1 MPRRLSNR
9 VQMSAREV
17 ILVKTVFG
25 SKRVPRQVHRSL
37 IPMSQSKNMDFTDL
51 ASRFR
56 RLSTDNQNE
65 QEVEAIP
72 HMTYAQLKDYKM
84 DFGTAKRGQ
93 PFAKVVQDGRYVQWF
108 TENYKD
114 SRRPTHLR
122 LLRFIQLHVEQME
135 EQKPK
140 AKPILNAQSK
150 ARAKPTT
157 GPTSSGNVP
166 INEVQLEEP
175 EIPSETDF
183 EEEEIETWEQ
193 VHTLERELQHAE
205 EMNQVRDR
213 LQQMEH
219 VMQQVLDHLSKGAA
233 PNTQ

>member
-1 MPRRLSNR
+1 
-9 VQMSAREV
+9 
-17 ILVKTVFG
+17 
-25 SKRVPRQVHRSL
+25 
-37 IPMSQSKNMDFTDL
+37 MSQSKNMDFTDL

-56 RLSTDNQNE
+56 RLSINDQTE
-65 QEVEAIP
+65 QETAAIP

-93 PFAKVVQDGRYVQWF
+93 PFSKVVLDRRYVQWF
-108 TENYKD
+108 TETYQS

-135 EQKPK
+135 GQQPQ
-140 AKPILNAQSK
+140 AKSTLNAQSK
-150 ARAKPTT
+150 TRAKPTM
-157 GPTSSGNVP
+157 GPTTSKSSGHQADLP
-166 INEVQLEEP
+166 EES
-175 EIPSETDF
+175 EIPSDADF
-183 EEEEIETWEQ
+183 EEEETEAWEQ

-219 VMQQVLDHLSKGAA
+219 VMQQVLDHLSKSGT
-233 PNTQ
+233 PNTH